1 MLQGGK
7 ASSSQKKSE
16 LIAFF
21 IVRFRRCIV
30 KALVHARSEA
40 GHGGIKGSGNM
51 TCGLKAGIVVA
62 RKRAALLGVA
72 AISLLVSGAISV
84 CAEEI
89 RDQSVSRSQFA
100 DFIAKSIAFEIPAG
114 ELIIALEKWSDA
126 TGLKFVSAGDVLRG
140 RQTTGL
146 LGSYTAAT
154 SLTALLRGS
163 NLQFGITGKRT
174 VTIYD
179 PQAAL
184 MAHAQAI
191 ALDTITVE
199 STGESNSTL
208 PSPYPGGQV
217 ARGARL
223 GILGNVGIMNAP
235 FNITSY
241 TSKLIEDQQA
251 RNIVDVLANEP
262 TAQAAGPWHFD
273 NFYIRG
279 FTVNREEIGFNG
291 LYGIASTEGNL
302 LEGIERVEVLKG
314 ASTLLTGAA
323 PRGTAGGS
331 INLVPKRA
339 GDTPLTRLTTSYFS
353 KENLGAHLDIG
364 RRFGPDN
371 AFGAR
376 FNLAY
381 RNGAAPTDYENQEVG
396 LFTGALDYRGERL
409 RLSADFGVSKQDIS
423 GAKGNF
429 FVSSPELPKA
439 PPGQTS
445 VWQPWEYQNKKN
457 AFGVVRGDYDVT
469 DNISIG
475 VAYGASKSIR
485 DTINTF
491 PTLTDVN
498 GNIDSPVYGLASDTE
513 TRSGEINARMR
524 FETGAIKHN
533 LVLAAT
539 DYKSNIWNFQ
549 PTINDS
555 FKTNLYA
562 PVLVG
567 MPADARLDRPLTK
580 LSDTNLRSYAA
591 INTLS
596 VLDDRIQLIVG
607 ARHQTIVA
615 NAFNWQTGAFESHYD
630 ESVVTPAAAIVI
642 KPQESVSIYANY
654 MEALSQGDTAP
665 STAVNANQVF
675 APFVSKQA
683 EVGIK
688 VDWGTI
694 ATTLSA
700 FQITRPSGF
709 LTADNVYVVDGEQ
722 RNRGLE
728 FQVFGELKPG
738 LRVLGGVAWTNAE
751 LAKTQGGLYDGN
763 PAAVPEW
770 QLKLGGEWDVAA
782 VPGLT
787 ATGRI
792 ISTGS
797 QPLNIANTIRVPSW
811 TRVDLG
817 ARYETTIEGRRTV
830 FRFMVENVADASY
843 WDAVPAFQVLTYA
856 MPRTYLLSASIDF

>member
-1 MLQGGK
+1 
-7 ASSSQKKSE
+7 
-16 LIAFF
+16 
-21 IVRFRRCIV
+21 
-30 KALVHARSEA
+30 
-40 GHGGIKGSGNM
+40 M

-62 RKRAALLGVA
+62 RQCAALLGVA
-72 AISLLVSGAISV
+72 AISLLACGTISV
-84 CAEEI
+84 RAEDI
-89 RDQSVSRSQFA
+89 RNQPISRSQLG
-100 DFIAKSIAFEIPAG
+100 DFSTKSIALEVPAG
-114 ELIIALEKWSDA
+114 ELVAALEKWSEA
-126 TGLKFVSAGDVLRG
+126 TGVKFVSSGEVLRG
-140 RQTTGL
+140 QQTKGL
-146 LGSYTAAT
+146 SGTYTVAT
-154 SLTALLRGS
+154 SLTALLRGTS
-163 NLQFGITGKRT
+163 LQFGVTGRRT
-174 VTIYD
+174 VTIFN
-179 PQAAL
+179 PITAL
-184 MAHAQAI
+184 AAHAQAI

-199 STGESNSTL
+199 STGGGNSTL
-208 PSPYPGGQV
+208 PPPYPGGQV

-223 GILGNVGIMNAP
+223 GVLGNVDIMNAP

-241 TSKLIEDQQA
+241 TSKLIENQQA

-279 FTVNREEIGFNG
+279 FAVNREEIGFNG

-314 ASTLLTGAA
+314 PSTLLTGGA

-339 GDTPLTRLTTSYFS
+339 EDTPLTRLTTNYLN

-381 RNGAAPTDYENQEVG
+381 RNGASPTDYESQEVG

-423 GAKGNF
+423 GAKSNF
-429 FVSSPELPKA
+429 FVSSPVLPKA

-445 VWQPWEYQNKKN
+445 VWQPWEYQNKRN

-469 DNISIG
+469 DHISLG
-475 VAYGASKSIR
+475 AAYGASKSIR
-485 DTINTF
+485 DMISTF
-491 PTLTDVN
+491 PILANAN
-498 GNIDSPVYGLASDTE
+498 GDIDSSVYGLASDTE
-513 TRSGEINARMR
+513 TRSGEVNARLR
-524 FETGAIKHN
+524 FQTGAIKHN

-539 DYKSNIWNFQ
+539 DYKSNIWNYQ
-549 PTINDS
+549 PTITDS
-555 FKTNLYA
+555 FTTNLYA

-567 MPADARLDRPLTK
+567 MPTDARLDRPLTK

-591 INTLS
+591 IDTLS
-596 VLDDRIQLIVG
+596 MFDDRIQLIAG

-615 NAFNWQTGAFESHYD
+615 NAFNWATGAFESNYD

-642 KPQESVSIYANY
+642 KPHESVSLYANY
-654 MEALSQGDTAP
+654 VEALSQGDTAP
-665 STAVNANQVF
+665 ATAVNANQVF
-675 APFVSKQA
+675 APFVSKQG

-688 VDWGTI
+688 VNWGTI
-694 ATTLSA
+694 VTTLSA

-709 LTADNVYVVDGEQ
+709 LNASNVYMVDGEQ

-751 LAKTQGGLYDGN
+751 LTKTQNGLYDGN

-770 QLKLGGEWDVAA
+770 QVKLGGEWDVAA
-782 VPGLT
+782 VPGFT

-797 QPLNIANTIRVPSW
+797 RPLNIANTIRIPTW

-817 ARYETTIEGRRTV
+817 ARYETRIEGRRTV
-830 FRFMVENVADASY
+830 FRFMVENVADARY
-843 WDAVPAFQVLTYA
+843 WDSVPAFQVLTYA
-856 MPRTYLLSASIDF
+856 APRTYLLSASVDF